1 MITDTGD
8 VQIIDFGVAAEL
20 EGYKDK
26 RTTVM
31 GTLNWMAP
39 EMHKRDITGLQ
50 YGVEVRPS
58 SMPLERQASNSQTY

>member
-50 YGVEVRPS
+50 YGVEVKMSPL
-58 SMPLERQASNSQTY
+58 PLEHEVSNSQTD